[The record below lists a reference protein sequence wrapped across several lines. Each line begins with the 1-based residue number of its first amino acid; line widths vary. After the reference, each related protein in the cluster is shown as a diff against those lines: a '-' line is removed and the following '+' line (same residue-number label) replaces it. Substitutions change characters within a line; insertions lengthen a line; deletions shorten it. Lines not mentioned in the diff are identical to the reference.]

1 MTNYFDNFKE
11 ASQFAK
17 EQTKKSKDIYSV
29 KREENR
35 WRVWSDAAEARERKK
50 ARHEK
55 QQIEEGIRY
64 MASLAEDGSDPLW
77 SENESIDANWDE
89 EPRIQEY
96 PFEFDVTTPSHYDD
110 GMD

>member
-1 MTNYFDNFKE
+1 MFKHLE
-11 ASQFAK
+11 KISCSRSILLIAFK
-17 EQTKKSKDIYSV
+17 G
-29 KREENR
+29 
-35 WRVWSDAAEARERKK
+35 WSDAAEARERKK

-96 PFEFDVTTPSHYDD
+96 PFEFDVTTPSIPHYDD
-110 GMD
+110 DMD